1 MRSTS
6 LAPSLSIIAAALL
19 QSSIAT
25 ADSMRCGNSI
35 VDESLSTFELR
46 QKCGEPTS
54 KEVKTEEVRGRTA
67 SGSSVSRGTVTTEKW
82 TYQRSSGSFVMVVT
96 IVDGKIKSIQRAE

>member
-1 MRSTS
+1 MRSLS
-6 LAPSLSIIAAALL
+6 LALVVAALI

-25 ADSMRCGNSI
+25 ADSMRCGQWI
-35 VDESLSTFELR
+35 VDESVSTVELR
-46 QKCGEPTS
+46 HKCGEPTS
-54 KEVKTEEVRGRTA
+54 KEVKTEEARGRTV

-82 TYQRSSGSFVMVVT
+82 TYQRSGSFVMVVT